1 MVGRVFG
8 LLVCLVLAGA
18 AAGAFAREPKAPQ
31 RKTAEEEEQGKEKS
45 EGGLDEE
52 WILQEDA
59 DYPDLVG
66 VDDQSEVMDE
76 FALLQEQDV
85 VFSAARH
92 RQKTGFS
99 PSAVIVITKEQIQ
112 ESGAFTLLELLR
124 RYPEVNVF
132 QHDPMYPSADI
143 RGTVRVI
150 LLVDGRG
157 VNLEFFQSPFFTA
170 MPAGMNSIERIEIVL
185 GPNSALYGADA
196 VAAVINVVT
205 RKPSGK
211 FEADVELAAGEHG
224 TNILDGAV
232 QGGVGPVSG
241 RLTFGI
247 DQADSWMQRELHSKR
262 LARVE
267 GIVRLELSGGD
278 LLLRGGM
285 LAGSG
290 RFFGGV
296 GYFDFAE
303 YQIPYAQANLEI
315 SDLKVQ
321 AVYHGLRTSYDF
333 LMGLVEPNLGEL
345 GRMPHFCTDGDTFQ
359 AGVQY
364 DLEPFEG
371 NLLIG
376 GIDGRFTSYREDE
389 FVNPDVQEYRLGVFV
404 HDEQR
409 FAEKVLVTLGARF
422 DYNSI
427 SDAAVSPRAAVVYN
441 PAGEHFLRLSGGMAF
456 RKPTLLESSVNFH
469 IVANP
474 AFPEVAEIFEK
485 YGPSNPDL
493 SNEKLMMFEAGYR
506 GALLDGALR
515 LGADAYFGSSWDN
528 ILFSSYV
535 HVEDTPLGPRIVP
548 EESRVRYD
556 NTGHD
561 DMIIGVNAGA
571 TWEPDESLSLFFKGE
586 FRHGWLTKDSSRN
599 PWVVKLQ
606 AVAGGTLRTDSG
618 FTLHLAGVYTGS
630 RGRAIR
636 NPESIMLP
644 EIPSEAPPRF
654 YLLAAARYAFK
665 LGDSRVDLGLS
676 LFNPFA
682 GRFREQTGT
691 RAADG
696 SNYGG
701 ELVGRRAMFSAR
713 IRY

>member
-1 MVGRVFG
+1 MLGRVAVLMG
-8 LLVCLVLAGA
+8 WLVLAGA
-18 AAGAFAREPKAPQ
+18 AGAFGQESEAGEKKKAGGDL
-31 RKTAEEEEQGKEKS
+31 EEE
-45 EGGLDEE
+45 
-52 WILQEDA
+52 WTLQEDA

-66 VDDQSEVMDE
+66 KDDHSEVMDE

-85 VFSAARH
+85 VFTAARH
-92 RQKTGFS
+92 QQKTGFS
-99 PSAVIVITKEQIQ
+99 PSAVVVITRKDID

-132 QHDPMYPSADI
+132 QHDPMYSLADI
-143 RGTVRVI
+143 RGTTQVI
-150 LLVDGRG
+150 LLVDGRE
-157 VNLEFFQSPFFTA
+157 VNLEFFPSPFYTA

-205 RKPSGK
+205 QKPSGE
-211 FEADVELAAGEHG
+211 FIADVELAAGEHG
-224 TNILDGAV
+224 TNVLDGSV
-232 QGGVGPVSG
+232 QGGVGPVSA

-247 DQADSWMQRELHSKR
+247 DQADSWMDRELHSKR

-267 GIVRLELSGGD
+267 GTVRLELSGGE
-278 LLLRGGM
+278 LLLRGG
-285 LAGSG
+285 LLWGSG
-290 RFFGGV
+290 RFYGEV

-303 YQIPYAQANLEI
+303 YQIPYAQASLEI

-321 AVYHGLRTSYDF
+321 AVYRGLRTSYDF
-333 LMGLVEPNLGEL
+333 ELGLLDPNLGEL
-345 GRMPHFCTDGDTFQ
+345 GRMPHFNTDGDTIQ
-359 AGVQY
+359 AVAQY

-389 FVNPDVQEYRLGVFV
+389 FVNPHVREYRLGVFV

-441 PAGEHFLRLSGGMAF
+441 PAGEHFLRLSAGMAF

-493 SNEKLMMFEAGYR
+493 NNVKLAMFEAGYR
-506 GALLDGALR
+506 GTLLDGALR

-528 ILFSSYV
+528 MHFNTYV
-535 HVEDTPLGPRIVP
+535 HIEETPLGPRIIP

-556 NTGHD
+556 NTGND
-561 DMIIGVNAGA
+561 YMLIGLNAGA
-571 TWEPDESLSLFFKGE
+571 TWEPDERLSLFLKGE
-586 FRHGWLTKDSSRN
+586 FRHGWLTEDNSRN
-599 PWVVKLQ
+599 PWVVNLQ
-606 AVAGGTLRTDSG
+606 ATAGGTLRTDSG
-618 FTLHLAGVYTGS
+618 FTLHLAAVYTGR
-630 RGRAIR
+630 RGEVIR
-636 NPESIMLP
+636 NPESIMV
-644 EIPSEAPPRF
+644 PSTPAEAPPRF
-654 YLLAAARYAFK
+654 YLLSAASYAFD
-665 LGDSRVDLGLS
+665 LGDSRVYLGLS

-682 GRFREQTGT
+682 GRMREQTGT
-691 RAADG
+691 QAADG

-701 ELVGRRAMFSAR
+701 ELIGRRVMFSAR
-713 IRY
+713 VRY

>member
-1 MVGRVFG
+1 M
-8 LLVCLVLAGA
+8 LAG
-18 AAGAFAREPKAPQ
+18 AGAFAQESEAPESKKAED
-31 RKTAEEEEQGKEKS
+31 KDEKS
-45 EGGLDEE
+45 GEGLDDE
-52 WILQEDA
+52 WVLQEDA

-66 VDDQSEVMDE
+66 VDDQSAVMDE

-99 PSAVIVITKEQIQ
+99 PSAVIVITRKEID
-112 ESGAFTLLELLR
+112 ESGAVTLLELLR

-132 QHDPMYPSADI
+132 QHDPMYPLADI
-143 RGTVRVI
+143 RGTSRVI

-157 VNLEFFQSPFFTA
+157 VNLEFFQSPFYTA

-196 VAAVINVVT
+196 IAAVINVVT
-205 RKPSGK
+205 QKPSGE
-211 FEADVELAAGEHG
+211 FQADVELAGGEHG
-224 TNILDGAV
+224 TNIVDGAV
-232 QGGVGPVSG
+232 QGGVGPVSA
-241 RLTFGI
+241 RLTFGV
-247 DQADSWMQRELHSKR
+247 DQADSWMRRRLHSKR

-267 GIVRLELSGGD
+267 GSVRLELSGGEI
-278 LLLRGGM
+278 LLRGG
-285 LAGSG
+285 LLSGSG

-303 YQIPYAQANLEI
+303 YQIPYAQVNLEI

-321 AVYHGLRTSYDF
+321 AVYRGLRTSYDF
-333 LMGLVEPNLGEL
+333 ELGLLDPNLGEL

-359 AGVQY
+359 AAAQY

-409 FAEKVLVTLGARF
+409 FADKVLVTLGARF

-427 SDAAVSPRAAVVYN
+427 SDPAVSPRAAVVYN
-441 PAGEHFLRLSGGMAF
+441 PAGEHFLRLSAGMAF

-474 AFPEVAEIFEK
+474 AFPEVSEIFEK

-493 SNEKLMMFEAGYR
+493 NNEKIMMVEAGYR

-515 LGADAYFGSSWDN
+515 LGADAYFGSTWDN
-528 ILFSSYV
+528 IVFGSYV
-535 HVEDTPLGPRIVP
+535 HIEDTPFGPRIVP

-561 DMIIGVNAGA
+561 DMLIGVNAGA
-571 TWEPDESLSLFFKGE
+571 TWDPDESLSLFLKGE
-586 FRHGWLTKDSSRN
+586 FRHGWLTKDNSRN

-630 RGRAIR
+630 RGRTIR
-636 NPESIMLP
+636 NPQSIMLP
-644 EIPSEAPPRF
+644 DIPSEAPPRF
-654 YLLAAARYAFK
+654 YLLSAAGYAFN

-676 LFNPFA
+676 LFNPFS
-682 GRFREQTGT
+682 GRMREQTGT

-701 ELVGRRAMFSAR
+701 ELVGRRVMLSAR
-713 IRY
+713 VRY

>member
-1 MVGRVFG
+1 MPGRVAG
-8 LLVCLVLAGA
+8 LLVWLVLAGA
-18 AAGAFAREPKAPQ
+18 AAGAFAQEPKAPQ
-31 RKTAEEEEQGKEKS
+31 GKTAEEKERGEEKS
-45 EGGLDEE
+45 EDGLDEE
-52 WILQEDA
+52 WTLQEDA

-112 ESGAFTLLELLR
+112 ESGALTLLELLR

-157 VNLEFFQSPFFTA
+157 VNLEFFQSPFYTA

-205 RKPSGK
+205 RKPSRE
-211 FEADVELAAGEHG
+211 FQADVQLAAGEHG
-224 TNILDGAV
+224 TSVLDGAV
-232 QGGVGPVSG
+232 QGGVGPVSA
-241 RLTFGI
+241 RLTFGV
-247 DQADSWMQRELHSKR
+247 DQADSWMQRKLHSKR

-267 GIVRLELSGGD
+267 GIIRLELSGGD
-278 LLLRGGM
+278 LTLRGGL

-315 SDLKVQ
+315 YDLKVQ
-321 AVYHGLRTSYDF
+321 VVYHGLRTSYDF
-333 LMGLVEPNLGEL
+333 VMGLVEPNLGEL
-345 GRMPHFCTDGDTFQ
+345 GRMPHFCTDGDTIQ

-409 FAEKVLVTLGARF
+409 FAEKVLVTLGARV

-469 IVANP
+469 IVAKP
-474 AFPEVAEIFEK
+474 AFPEVAELFEK

-493 SNEKLMMFEAGYR
+493 NNEKLMMFEAGYR

-515 LGADAYFGSSWDN
+515 LSADAYFGSSWDN
-528 ILFSSYV
+528 IHFETYV

-556 NTGHD
+556 NSGHD

-571 TWEPDESLSLFFKGE
+571 AWEPDESLSLFVKGE
-586 FRHGWLTKDSSRN
+586 FRHGWLTEDKSRN
-599 PWVVKLQ
+599 PWVVNLQ
-606 AVAGGTLRTDSG
+606 ATAGGTLRTGSG

-630 RGRAIR
+630 RGKAIR

-644 EIPSEAPPRF
+644 EIPTEAPPRF
-654 YLLAAARYAFK
+654 YLLAAARYTFRLK
-665 LGDSRVDLGLS
+665 GSRADLGLS
-676 LFNPFA
+676 VFNPLA
-682 GRFREQTGT
+682 GRFREQTGVIT
-691 RAADG
+691 GDG

-701 ELVGRRAMFSAR
+701 ELIGRRAVLSVR
-713 IRY
+713 VRY